1 MANIMLFKDE
11 TSVTQTKDI
20 GRSKQF
26 VLTSRRF
33 VSLSKCTLME
43 NIKVCA

>member
-26 VLTSRRF
+26 VLTSKKNCIF
-33 VSLSKCTLME
+33 
-43 NIKVCA
+43 IKMYSNGKY